1 MNKILVTGAEG
12 FIGSHLVED
21 LLSNGY
27 KVKAFVLYNSFNSI
41 GWLNQ
46 LQKKKNLEI
55 FFGDI
60 RDEENIIRAMHGCS
74 QIVHLAALI
83 SIPYSYYSSKNYFDT
98 NLFGTMNIL
107 NASRKLSIKKIIVTS
122 TSEVFGSCKKSPMN
136 ELHPIN
142 AQSPYAASK
151 ASVDQLCKSFNFSYR
166 TPVVILRPFNTFGPR
181 QSLRAIIPTI
191 ITQLI
196 YSEELKIGNINTY
209 RDFSYVKDISS
220 AFIKVI
226 KSNNKKIFGQE
237 FNIGS
242 GHSYKIIEI
251 IDLIADILDK
261 KKKIKIDKK
270 RIRPNKSEVLKLI
283 ADDRK
288 FRDVFKSSRN
298 NKKNIKIALM
308 ETIDWYKKNINY
320 FENIKFYNY

>member
-1 MNKILVTGAEG
+1 M
-12 FIGSHLVED
+12 
-21 LLSNGY
+21 
-27 KVKAFVLYNSFNSI
+27 VKS
-41 GWLNQ
+41 GT
-46 LQKKKNLEI
+46 KKKLEI
-55 FFGDI
+55 FYGDI
-60 RDEENIIRAMHGCS
+60 RDEENVIRAMKGCS
-74 QIVHLAALI
+74 QVVHLAALI

-107 NASRKLSIKKIIVTS
+107 NASRKLKTKKIIVTS
-122 TSEVFGSCKKSPMN
+122 SSEVFGSCKKSPMN

-151 ASVDQLCKSFNFSYR
+151 ASVDQLCKSFNYSYE

-191 ITQLI
+191 ITQLT
-196 YSEELKIGNINTY
+196 YSEEIIIGNINTY

-226 KSNNKKIFGQE
+226 KSNNKKIFGEE

-242 GHSYKIIEI
+242 GHSYQINEI
-251 IDLIADILDK
+251 IDLVADILG

-270 RIRPNKSEVLKLI
+270 RIRPNRSEVLKLI
-283 ADDRK
+283 ADDKK
-288 FRDVFKSSRN
+288 FRNTFKSSRN
-298 NKKNIKIALM
+298 NKKRMKIALK
-308 ETIDWYKKNINY
+308 ETIEWYKKNINL